1 MGLAR
6 CMMVLAVATLA
17 AFPGSR
23 DTQARTWYVEKDG
36 SGDFTVIQAAVEA
49 AATGDTIRIGPGR
62 WTDYFWYQGWVFYV
76 HVIGKDLTFIGAGAS
91 VTIVGHDQHSFPH
104 PTSAT
109 AFSIDA
115 SSPIS
120 ITRFEDIGVDMPGLF
135 SWAIANGG
143 SRLEVQ
149 NCRFTRLDKGVFTV
163 GAGGGFIRN
172 CEFED
177 VSFNNGGT
185 AAQAYTPARDFVVEH
200 SVFINCTTAFRADW
214 SGCRD
219 VTIQHCT
226 ITGGRVGVGF
236 FSGASGNVRHCT
248 ITGPDTRGISLDIQS
263 GIGEVVGNEVLVT
276 SSYFASALYIGN
288 ASSSGTIIVR
298 DNIFESNQAA
308 FSLLSPRAS
317 LDCRG
322 NHFLQHGG
330 QGWLAWAGP
339 NYSGDPVHLDLT
351 GNWWGTTDTAYIAEH
366 IWDGHDDPQVRIFF
380 DYEPIADGPIP
391 TEGQTWSQVKERF
404 RD

>member
-1 MGLAR
+1 MGIAR
-6 CMMVLAVATLA
+6 CLMVLVVAALA
-17 AFPGSR
+17 AFPGLR
-23 DTQARTWYVEKDG
+23 DAQARTWYVEKDG

-76 HVIGKDLTFIGAGAS
+76 QVFEKDLTFIGAGPS

-109 AFSIDA
+109 AFGIDQTCN
-115 SSPIS
+115 

-135 SWAIANGG
+135 SWAIAHYGN
-143 SRLEVQ
+143 RLEVQ
-149 NCRFTRLDKGVFTV
+149 NCRFTRLDKGVFTI
-163 GAGGGFIRN
+163 GADGGFIRN

-200 SVFINCTTAFRADW
+200 CTFVNCTTAFRADW
-214 SGCRD
+214 SGCQD

-226 ITGGRVGVGF
+226 ITGGRTGVGF
-236 FSGASGNVRHCT
+236 YSGASGNVRHCT
-248 ITGPDTRGISLDIQS
+248 ITRPDTRGISLNIT
-263 GIGEVVGNEVLVT
+263 GIVEIIGNEVLVT
-276 SSYFASALYIGN
+276 APEFGAALSIGN
-288 ASSSGTIIVR
+288 ASTGSTIIVR
-298 DNIFESNQAA
+298 DNVFESDYAA
-308 FSLLSPRAS
+308 FMIVSPNAS

-330 QGWLAWAGP
+330 QGWLAWAAT
-339 NYSGDPVHLDLT
+339 NYMGDPVHLDLT

-366 IWDGHDDPQVRIFF
+366 IWDCHDDPQVRIFF